1 MAAANNK
8 FSFSVR
14 SILDLPEQDPE
25 AAPRPS
31 PLYPSS
37 SSPYTTWMECDRS
50 PCMCECSPLKTCR
63 SFVFTKMYEL

>member
-25 AAPRPS
+25 AAPRS
-31 PLYPSS
+31 SLLYSAT
-37 SSPYTTWMECDRS
+37 SPYTTWMECDRS
-50 PCMCECSPLKTCR
+50 PCMCE
-63 SFVFTKMYEL
+63 